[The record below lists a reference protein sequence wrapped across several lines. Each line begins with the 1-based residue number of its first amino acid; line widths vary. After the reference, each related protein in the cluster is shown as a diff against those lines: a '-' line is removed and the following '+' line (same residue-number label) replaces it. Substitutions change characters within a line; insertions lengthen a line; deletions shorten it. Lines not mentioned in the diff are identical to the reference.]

1 METMANNNVV
11 NNVMNNEI
19 NATKRTDI
27 YQIDPR
33 NIVVVEGF
41 NARKNFDL
49 DELKEQI
56 RKVGV
61 LNPITVIPF
70 KDKETG
76 AEKYRLV
83 DGERRYR
90 AVMALLAEG
99 EDIKRIK
106 AMYLPKGTKEED
118 LLIQQLLKNT
128 GKQFSEIEMAKLF
141 NRFKEQWGYTQTEI
155 ADKFCKKTS
164 FVSRCMALLDLPAE
178 IIEMMERGEIS
189 ADSARQIA
197 SRHKDDVDA
206 QVEDA
211 EKAVKTA
218 KAKGKKTA
226 TTKDIPVNVQA
237 ANLIA
242 KIRKDLKKYAAL
254 MDSLDGENAEVMMTN
269 AIQVYEQT
277 AEWEN
282 AAKELA
288 PKAVSEPQ
296 TAEEVNEV
304 EKVA

>member
-1 METMANNNVV
+1 METMAN

-164 FVSRCMALLDLPAE
+164 FVSRCMALLELPAE

-242 KIRKDLKKYAAL
+242 KIRKDLKKYASL

-296 TAEEVNEV
+296 TEEVDEV